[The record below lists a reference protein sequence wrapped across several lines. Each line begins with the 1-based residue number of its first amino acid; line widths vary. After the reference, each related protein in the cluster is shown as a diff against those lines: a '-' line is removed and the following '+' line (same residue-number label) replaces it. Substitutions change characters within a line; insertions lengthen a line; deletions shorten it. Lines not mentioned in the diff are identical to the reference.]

1 MQLQVADCVPEVCI
15 ENAVTSLQYRATEKD
30 LQLVREIED
39 DLPVLQADE
48 RRLTQHVLVNLVKNA
63 IKFTRQ
69 GRVRIGARREDGSVV
84 FWVTDTGIGIP
95 PQEQEKISDT
105 FYQVDGSLTR
115 EAEGTGLGLAIC
127 RRFVEMHGGRIWV
140 ESEPEVGSTFSFSIP
155 C

>member
-95 PQEQEKISDT
+95 PQEQEKIFDT